1 MTQAEK
7 APITIADL
15 IADIVIL
22 LQDFA
27 EFIQSPEYQK
37 LKEMQHK

>member
-1 MTQAEK
+1 MTQAEN